1 MPQLVLVLQD
11 VVVDKLRRFVA
22 TVHQRV
28 NAHTWW
34 IELAAKLVIDSELEA
49 EIDCLMLSL
58 RKHQLQPTPQ
68 RLPLMLIG
76 LPQRLPLIRVS
87 SRNQAPPVEEEP
99 VEADSVG

>member
-11 VVVDKLRRFVA
+11 VVVDKLRRFLA
-22 TVHQRV
+22 MLHQR
-28 NAHTWW
+28 W
-34 IELAAKLVIDSELEA
+34 IEFAAKMIIDSELEA

-76 LPQRLPLIRVS
+76 LPQRLRLIRVS

>member
-11 VVVDKLRRFVA
+11 VVVDKLRRFRA
-22 TVHQRV
+22 MLHQR
-28 NAHTWW
+28 W
-34 IELAAKLVIDSELEA
+34 IEFAAKMIIDSELEA

-76 LPQRLPLIRVS
+76 LPQRLPLIRLS
-87 SRNQAPPVEEEP
+87 SRVEEEP